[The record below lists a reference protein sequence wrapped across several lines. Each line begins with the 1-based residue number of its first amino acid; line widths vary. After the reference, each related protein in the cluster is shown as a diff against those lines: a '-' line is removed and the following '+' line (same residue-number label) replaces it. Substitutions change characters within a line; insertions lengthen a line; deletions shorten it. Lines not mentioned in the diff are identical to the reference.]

1 MALEAGI
8 CYHMATL
15 SEISLTYSRIGRRRL
30 STQCKA
36 VGQEEGIA
44 LFEKLRLYA
53 PELVLSNGAISAFQP
68 FRGLMKRIRR
78 ALLAW
83 KYSAIVDEFV
93 FHTLTFSTSNPGPR
107 AVFKNSLQR
116 TKNLTYQPPS
126 RAPSNQSIIL
136 LHGFQSN

>member
-8 CYHMATL
+8 CYPMATL
-15 SEISLTYSRIGRRRL
+15 SEISLTYSRTGRRRL

-44 LFEKLRLYA
+44 LFEKLLLFA

-68 FRGLMKRIRR
+68 CHGLMKRIRR
-78 ALLAW
+78 ALLTW

-93 FHTLTFSTSNPGPR
+93 FHTLTFSILNLGLESSSCSAP
-107 AVFKNSLQR
+107 KN
-116 TKNLTYQPPS
+116 
-126 RAPSNQSIIL
+126 
-136 LHGFQSN
+136 

>member
-15 SEISLTYSRIGRRRL
+15 SEISLTYSRTGRRRL

-44 LFEKLRLYA
+44 LFEKLRLCA
-53 PELVLSNGAISAFQP
+53 PELVLSNGAISAFQH
-68 FRGLMKRIRR
+68 FHGLMKRIRR

-83 KYSAIVDEFV
+83 KYSAIVGEFV
-93 FHTLTFSTSNPGPR
+93 FH
-107 AVFKNSLQR
+107 SLNILNLKPAPEPSSSR
-116 TKNLTYQPPS
+116 TACS
-126 RAPSNQSIIL
+126 APKI
-136 LHGFQSN
+136 